1 MRRINRRLRLTR
13 EDIEQYPG
21 VMLIMFVE
29 SLTPQINQM
38 IASVKG
44 SVFEYVWLTNYLLV
58 CIDKRVFDQSILTGR
73 E

>member
-1 MRRINRRLRLTR
+1 
-13 EDIEQYPG
+13 
-21 VMLIMFVE
+21 MFVE
-29 SLTPQINQM
+29 SLTPQIDQM